1 MYRRVRARLSGTRA
15 RSALTR
21 RTARRCAAAALAAAL
36 AAGSVALAR
45 PRLVRAAP
53 APAAVERGSSAA
65 APSLRDGTRAPAAAV
80 PAPLVDLRDVA
91 PGVLQ
96 ELRYA
101 SADNLTGAPLPGYR
115 AGRCWLLPAAATAL
129 ARVQRSLEPYGL
141 GLKVFDCYR
150 PQRAVT
156 HLQRWSQGGPDAYRT
171 ERRDYLPRL
180 RRQDVFRAGYF
191 SSRSRHS
198 RGATVDLT
206 LVPAGARVGATQAA
220 RPPCHYPAPGA
231 LRDGELDM
239 GTGFDCLDAAAH
251 TASLQVGPQAR
262 AARLLLVHLM
272 RQAGFVNYAREWW
285 HFTLVDADAT
295 QAFDWPI
302 E

>member
-1 MYRRVRARLSGTRA
+1 M
-15 RSALTR
+15 
-21 RTARRCAAAALAAAL
+21 AL

-45 PRLVRAAP
+45 PRLVRAGQP
-53 APAAVERGSSAA
+53 RAVTDVADSAA
-65 APSLRDGTRAPAAAV
+65 ASSFRDVTPAPAAAV

-115 AGRCWLLPAAATAL
+115 AGRCWLLPAAALAL
-129 ARVQRSLEPYGL
+129 SRVQRSLEPYGL

-156 HLQRWSQGGPDAYRT
+156 HLQRWSQGEPAVFRT

-206 LVPAGARVGATQAA
+206 LVPAGASVGAPRAA
-220 RPPCHYPAPGA
+220 RPPCHLPVPGG

-251 TASLQVGPQAR
+251 TASLQVAPQAR
-262 AARLLLVHLM
+262 ASRLLLVHLM